1 MTDLIEHPE
10 DALSALLDGQLGG
23 AEAEAVHAHLVA
35 CADCSAELE
44 AVRATRTALRSLPAV
59 EPPAGFFEGLL
70 AGGLPG
76 EVPDVATPS
85 PVVALRSRRAAL
97 GNVAAAVAAG
107 LLLVVSLGGNQATAV
122 APEVASNVER
132 HAASIS
138 AASLG
143 GPNPILGAREVTPT
157 TMPHT
162 GISRPYTA
170 PKELAGYRLVDA
182 YRASEGVQLLYEKG
196 PYGLSVFE
204 QEGDLDA
211 GELPDNGTWLDVNG
225 HRAWRWD
232 APTASGR
239 VLVVERGDLVLTLVG
254 DESGS
259 AVRAAAEALPG
270 KPQIALETRLRRAC
284 GDALDMLSPAG

>member
-1 MTDLIEHPE
+1 MSDVIEHPE
-10 DALSALLDGQLGG
+10 EALSALLDGQLDA
-23 AEAEAVHAHLVA
+23 AEADAVQAHLVA

-44 AVRATRTALRSLPAV
+44 AVRATRAALRTLPAV
-59 EPPAGFFEGLL
+59 EPPVGFFEALL
-70 AGGLPG
+70 AGGLPEEAP
-76 EVPDVATPS
+76 EVAS
-85 PVVALRSRRAAL
+85 PAPVSPLRSRRAAL

-107 LLLVVSLGGNQATAV
+107 LVLVMTFGGNQATAV

-143 GPNPILGAREVTPT
+143 GPNPIIGAREVTPT

-182 YRASEGVQLLYEKG
+182 YRATKGVQLLYEKG
-196 PYGLSVFE
+196 SYGLSVFE
-204 QEGDLDA
+204 QEGDLDP

-232 APTASGR
+232 APTAAGR
-239 VLVVERGDLVLTLVG
+239 VLVVERGALVLTLVG
-254 DESGS
+254 DESGA

-270 KPQIALETRLRRAC
+270 KPEVALETRLWRAC